1 MIRIILSCLLFFM
14 SVSAYAQDGGEGVG
28 GGTGVSG
35 QRLPKG
41 CPLGIATDARGVAS
55 CVVTPA
61 TATPAEIINITDYG
75 AVCDGVTDDTVAIN
89 LAFAAAR
96 SSPMYTGGG
105 GVVNVVGVADATHT
119 ACAVHS
125 VNASGFIQG
134 QPRQEVLVTNL
145 SLICSG
151 AGNICLDMTGSLY
164 MQLRNVEILGDTSDP
179 PEIGIQNGGII
190 AGIGACC
197 IGSMINVQ
205 AAGSFTLAAYY
216 SDAAETMA
224 TYSSRFS
231 NTGTTTAPIRYVG
244 TITPGSGYLDGFY
257 NRVPLTGGN
266 GNGAVAKVWVQ
277 GGIVTLVDVGDQTAS
292 DCPGCYQG
300 KDYQVG
306 DVLSAD
312 DADLGGGGGSGFS
325 VPVDSVAPYG
335 AILDGLNHW
344 RHQSIYQDTSVIPVD
359 TYFSFTYVTF
369 FGGAFA
375 VGGNGTTIKGA
386 PLWVGGPRAF
396 ILDNVYLQNY
406 QNVGSWCVEIYDG
419 AVNIEQTYRS
429 GCEVGSTLHSYFR
442 ITGPNSGPELV
453 NFTMTTAGNSTG
465 MPYIFST
472 APNIIGVIMRNA
484 NINIGLAN
492 PAVVF
497 ESPQLFTVSGIANIN
512 RAELW
517 NAPLSFSGTLCTG
530 APPTPV
536 PFGTGTIFLFDQ
548 TKGTCAIPNGNMA
561 NLAPLDIQNSAVAA
575 WSCARR
581 LIATYR
587 GALCELERASDSATA
602 AIYANGVGDLDQS
615 AAAVFCATTTCTVRT
630 MYDQSG
636 NANDAIQTVLAN
648 QPTFVLSDTRI
659 NNHAD
664 VLFGELATT
673 GLVVAS
679 SATIDNIWAEGGYV
693 NIFYSRVGGPL
704 LDRLL
709 YKASAVFPATGTG
722 WEFSNDR
729 SFHGGLSL
737 VQLADTTDGQ
747 WEIGGQSFNPQLYE
761 LQYNSSSLANVPTM
775 SSNGVEK
782 PLVTTV
788 QPTGTIGSDAGTNL
802 IIGNNALLNRGAD
815 GAMAEIL
822 IYKNST
828 AVALSYITIPNAARR
843 EAIRRNQA
851 IYYGK
856 GNVID

>member
-41 CPLGIATDARGVAS
+41 CPLGIATDARGVAT
-55 CVVTPA
+55 CVVTPS
-61 TATPAEIINITDYG
+61 TATPAGVINIADYG

-89 LAFAAAR
+89 LAFSAAR
-96 SSPMYTGGG
+96 SSPSYTNG
-105 GVVNVVGVADATHT
+105 GVVNVVGVADATHE

-125 VNASGFIQG
+125 INATGFTQRFNTN
-134 QPRQEVLVTNL
+134 QLVISDLTL
-145 SLICSG
+145 ACSG
-151 AGNICLDMTGSLY
+151 AGNICLDMTATVY
-164 MQLRNVEILGDTSDP
+164 MHLRNVQVLGSTTDP
-179 PEIGIQNGGII
+179 PEIGIQIGGIL
-190 AGIGACC
+190 AGLTACC
-197 IGSMINVQ
+197 IGSMTQVQ
-205 AAGSFTLAAYY
+205 TSGSFTLAGLY

-224 TYSSRFS
+224 FYSSRFS
-231 NTGTTTAPIRYVG
+231 NTGTTTSPIRYVG

-266 GNGAVAKVWVQ
+266 GTGAVAKVWVQ

-312 DADLGGGGGSGFS
+312 DADLGGNGGSGFS
-325 VPVDSVAPYG
+325 VPVASVAPYA
-335 AILDGLNHW
+335 AILDGVNHW
-344 RHQSIYQDTSVIPVD
+344 RQQSQYQDTSSIAVD
-359 TYFSFTYVTF
+359 TYYSFTYVSF

-386 PLWVGGPRAF
+386 PIWVGGPRALL
-396 ILDNVYLQNY
+396 LDNVYLQNY
-406 QNVGSWCVEIYDG
+406 QNIDMWCVELWDG

-429 GCEVGSTLHSYFR
+429 GCEVGNTLHSYFH
-442 ITGPNSGPELV
+442 ITGPNSGPEMV
-453 NFTMTTAGNSTG
+453 NFSMTTAGNSVG
-465 MPYIFST
+465 VPYVFST
-472 APNIIGVIMRNA
+472 APNIVSVIMRDA
-484 NINIGLAN
+484 NINIGLASG
-492 PAVVF
+492 ALFF
-497 ESPQLFTVSGIANIN
+497 EDPQLFTVSGIANIN
-512 RAELW
+512 RAEIW
-517 NAPLSFSGTLCTG
+517 NAPRSFSGTLCTG

-536 PFGTGTIFLFDQ
+536 PFGASTIFIFDQ
-548 TKGTCAIPNGNMA
+548 TTGLCAVPNGAMP
-561 NLAPLDIQNSAVAA
+561 NLGPLDIQNNPVAA

-581 LIATYR
+581 LLSTYR
-587 GALCELERASDSATA
+587 GALCELQRASDNATA
-602 AIYANGVGDLDQS
+602 AIYPNGVGDLDQS
-615 AAAVFCATTTCTVRT
+615 AAAVFCAATTCTVRT

-636 NANDAIQTVLAN
+636 NANDAIQTTGAN
-648 QPTFVLSDTRI
+648 QPTFVLNDTRI
-659 NNHAD
+659 NNRSD

-679 SATIDNIWAEGGYV
+679 SATIDDIWSLGGYV

-737 VQLADTTDGQ
+737 VQLAGTTDGQ
-747 WEIGGQSFNPQLYE
+747 WEIGGQSFEPQIYE
-761 LQYNSSSLANVPTM
+761 LQYDSSDLANVPTF
-775 SSNGVEK
+775 SSNGVDK

-822 IYKNST
+822 IYKSQPT
-828 AVALSYITIPNAARR
+828 ALPTTYKTIPNSLRR

-856 GNVID
+856 GSVID